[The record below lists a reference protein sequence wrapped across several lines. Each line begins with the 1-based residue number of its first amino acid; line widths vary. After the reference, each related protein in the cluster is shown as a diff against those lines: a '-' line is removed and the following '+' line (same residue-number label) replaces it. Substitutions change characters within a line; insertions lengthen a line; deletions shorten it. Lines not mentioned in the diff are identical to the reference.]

1 MVHTDIVIVSDSTGE
16 TGDMVARA
24 WTSQFDDV
32 DFEIYRKSHILE
44 KSQIDEIF
52 EMDLSDAVILNS
64 IATTEP
70 AAYLLQRAEEAG
82 VPVIDLFRI
91 AMETLEKKTGQKAVR
106 QPGRTRELDIDYF
119 SKIEAIEFAVRYDD
133 GKDPRGLLKAD
144 VALVGVSRTSK
155 TPLSMLLANKNY
167 KVANLPLVPEMPLP
181 KEIFQ
186 VDPKRIIGLIISP
199 EKLNDIREERL
210 RSIGLAAT
218 SSYADQKRIIDELA
232 YAENVFEQLQCKV
245 LNVSEQTIEQTATK
259 IMEILGENFGYQA
272 RRDS

>member
-1 MVHTDIVIVSDSTGE
+1 MVHTNILVVSDSTGE

-32 DFEIYRKSHILE
+32 AFEINRKSEILTDE
-44 KSQIDEIF
+44 QIDEIF
-52 EMDLSDAVILNS
+52 EEDLSDTVIINS
-64 IATTEP
+64 IATQEP
-70 AAYLLQRAEEAG
+70 GAYLLQRAADAN

-91 AMETLEKKTGQKAVR
+91 AMEILEKKTGKKAAR
-106 QPGRTRELDIDYF
+106 APGRTRELDLDYF

-144 VALVGVSRTSK
+144 VVLVGVSRTSK

-186 VDPKRIIGLIISP
+186 VDPNRIIGLIISP
-199 EKLNDIREERL
+199 DKLNDIREERL
-210 RSIGLAAT
+210 KSIGLAT
-218 SSYADQKRIIDELA
+218 SSSYADQSRIVEELA
-232 YAENVFEQLQCKV
+232 YAENVFERLQCKV
-245 LNVSEQTIEQTATK
+245 INVSEQTIEQTATT
-259 IMEILGENFGYQA
+259 IMEVLAEKFGDHV
-272 RRDS
+272 RRKS